1 MTRRIVGVPSDRVNH
16 PRHLPWAVTHGP
28 STIPRMTET
37 APTGYWSAARAPRH
51 SLTFALPLLLLYE
64 AFAFALSR
72 EQMGAVRNGADVLLK
87 SLFLS
92 MGGRH
97 GVTIFGIL
105 LMAVGAFFVIRDLRR
120 GGVIRPGVLG
130 MMLLESS
137 AYAAVLGFVVSLLT
151 SVLLSG
157 RLPFAIQGNAGGLA
171 QFDLPTQLMIS
182 LGAGLYEEL
191 LFRVL
196 LVTALA
202 ATARVLL
209 GWRPLAAGLFAAV
222 TGALIF
228 SGFHYIGHFGD
239 SFTLSSFTF
248 RAIAG
253 LIFSGMYLVRG
264 FGITAWTHA
273 LYDVFLSIG
282 G

>member
-1 MTRRIVGVPSDRVNH
+1 MTPK
-16 PRHLPWAVTHGP
+16 A
-28 STIPRMTET
+28 
-37 APTGYWSAARAPRH
+37 ATGYWTASRAPRH
-51 SLTFALPLLLLYE
+51 SLTLALPLLLLYE

-97 GVTIFGIL
+97 GVAIFGIL
-105 LMAVGAFFVIRDLRR
+105 LMAVGAFLVIRDLRR
-120 GGVIRPGVLG
+120 GGAIRPAVLG
-130 MMLLESS
+130 LMLLESA
-137 AYAAVLGFVVSLLT
+137 AYAAVLGFVISFLT
-151 SVLLSG
+151 TVLLSG
-157 RLPFAIQGNAGGLA
+157 RLPLAIQGNTGGLA

-196 LVTALA
+196 LVTGLA
-202 ATARVLL
+202 ALARVLL
-209 GWRPLAAGLFAAV
+209 GWRPLAAGVFAAV
-222 TGALIF
+222 VGALIF
-228 SGFHYIGHFGD
+228 SGFHYIGHYGD
-239 SFTLSSFTF
+239 VFTLSSFTF

-253 LIFSGMYLVRG
+253 LVFSGMYLTRG

-273 LYDVFLSIG
+273 LYDVFLSLG
-282 G
+282 KEL